1 MRIVVAPDKFKGSL
15 SASGV
20 AAALADGLRSVLPTA
35 QIVLLPVADGGD
47 GTVAAAV
54 AAGFTQHQVL
64 VDGPVGDPV
73 SAPFAVNGDRAVVE
87 LAAACGLSLL
97 PGGALAPMEAST
109 YGLGQVIDAALATG
123 AREIVV
129 GLGGSAS
136 TDGGAGMLAALGAG
150 LLDASGTPIGRGG
163 GALSAIAS
171 VSLESVRR
179 RLDGASVVV
188 ASDVTNPLL
197 GSDGAAAVFGPQ
209 KGASPSQVAALDAA
223 LGRWADVLAPVL
235 GADFRDTPGAGAAG
249 GAGFGA
255 LAGLSARLEPGI
267 DLILSLLDFDAAV
280 ADADL
285 VITGEGSLD
294 EQSLAGKAPVGVS
307 EAAARH
313 GVPVIAVAGRL
324 QLPLSRLG
332 QAGIENAWALSDLE
346 PDVARSIAEADR
358 LLQEVGRR
366 IAAHYA

>member
-20 AAALADGLRSVLPTA
+20 AAALADGLREVLPTA

-97 PGGALAPMEAST
+97 PSGTLAPMEAST

-136 TDGGAGMLAALGAG
+136 TDGGAGMLAALGAR

-171 VSLESVRR
+171 VSLEPVAQH
-179 RLDGASVVV
+179 LGDASVVV

-223 LGRWADVLAPVL
+223 LGRWADVLAPVV

-249 GAGFGA
+249 GTGFGA
-255 LAGLSARLEPGI
+255 LAGLAARVEPGI

-280 ADADL
+280 AGADL

-307 EAAARH
+307 QAAARH
-313 GVPVIAVAGRL
+313 HAPVVAVAGRSL
-324 QLPLSRLG
+324 LTQPRLS
-332 QAGIENAWALSDLE
+332 QAGITGVWTLSDLE
-346 PDVARSIAEADR
+346 PSLERSIVNAR
-358 LLQEVGRR
+358 GLLQQVGRQIGSLYR
-366 IAAHYA
+366 